1 LSNNCFN
8 LHKGVK
14 HDGVWFL
21 FLQER
26 KIQNTSHSS
35 FLFSTLFKLHQIKEN
50 SSKEQKKTYLS
61 PQKKNREA
69 LLASLIR

>member
-1 LSNNCFN
+1 MSSNNCFN

-21 FLQER
+21 FLQEK
-26 KIQNTSHSS
+26 KIPNTSHSS

-50 SSKEQKKTYLS
+50 SSKEQKNLS
-61 PQKKNREA
+61 IPSKEK
-69 LLASLIR
+69 